1 MLDLNL
7 LAMRIVS
14 IEDTLV
20 FLKKELDCLQR
31 EQGDEPLQQS
41 LISLIS
47 SYEQILFKCKNIFN
61 NI

>member
-1 MLDLNL
+1 MLDLNS

-20 FLKKELDCLQR
+20 FFKKELDCLQK
-31 EQGDEPLQQS
+31 EQDNEPLQQS
-41 LISLIS
+41 LMGLIS
-47 SYEQILFKCKNIFN
+47 SYEQLLFKCKNIFN